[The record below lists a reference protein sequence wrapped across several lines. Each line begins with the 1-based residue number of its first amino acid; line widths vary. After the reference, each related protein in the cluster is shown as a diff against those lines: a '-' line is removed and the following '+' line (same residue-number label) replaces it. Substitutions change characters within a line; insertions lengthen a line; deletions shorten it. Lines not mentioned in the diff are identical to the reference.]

1 MALILSGELTTKTH
15 SFKLFFGGFAH
26 WDWRFQHYQY

>member
-1 MALILSGELTTKTH
+1 MALILSGELTKTH